1 MKVKPTTRRGEV
13 TVTLNHRDDN
23 LIDESV
29 REAETQGWP
38 FRLKNIL
45 VPIDFSETS
54 RKVLK
59 YAVPLAEKFG
69 ARIILVHVVEPRIY
83 PENLVI
89 PAEIEDM
96 NIRLMRNGREML
108 QRLRE
113 HVVAPEI
120 KSDVFVVLGKPY
132 QQIVDVAKTE
142 KADLIVVATHG
153 YTGLK
158 HAFLGSTAERVVRYA
173 QCPVLTIRE
182 PEGSPE

>member
-1 MKVKPTTRRGEV
+1 MKVKPTMKRGEV
-13 TVTLNHRDDN
+13 VMKLNRNDEH

-29 REAETQGWP
+29 KEAEVQGWP
-38 FRLKNIL
+38 FQLKNIL

-59 YAVPLAEKFG
+59 YAVPLAEKLA
-69 ARIILVHVVEPRIY
+69 ARIVLVHVIEPRIY

-96 NIRLMRNGREML
+96 NIRLMQSGRQML
-108 QRLRE
+108 ERLRQK
-113 HVVAPEI
+113 VVGPAA
-120 KSDVFVVLGKPY
+120 KADVLVTLGKPY
-132 QQIVDVAKTE
+132 QQIVELAKAE
-142 KADLIVVATHG
+142 QADLIVIATHG

-173 QCPVLTIRE
+173 ECPVLTVRE
-182 PEGSPE
+182 REKPAN